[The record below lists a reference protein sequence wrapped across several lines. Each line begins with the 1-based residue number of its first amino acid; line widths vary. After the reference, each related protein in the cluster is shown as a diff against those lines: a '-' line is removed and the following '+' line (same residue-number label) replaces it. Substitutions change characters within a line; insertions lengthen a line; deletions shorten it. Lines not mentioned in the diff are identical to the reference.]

1 MSNYKVIDKK
11 TEKLLLGNTPFN
23 QAARII
29 DPALSVLDLSFDYR
43 HQSVLRNIC
52 FTVERSTLCGLLG
65 PNASGK
71 TTLLKC
77 INGVL
82 KPKEGQ
88 VRVNGSQVRDLS
100 RREIARLMA
109 VVPQQ
114 TTVVFA
120 FTALQMVVMGMTAR
134 LGKLR
139 LPSRQNYKDARK
151 RLEELGIED
160 LAERPFNELSGGERQ
175 LVLIARALFQDPHIL
190 LLDEPTSH
198 LDFKNQ
204 FMIMDVVREVTK
216 TKRLATLISLH
227 DPNLAARYCSQM
239 VMLKEGRIYQEGA
252 RETVFR
258 RETLE
263 AVYGMKVIVENTSKG
278 ASVVIPEKWAR
289 GDERP

>member
-1 MSNYKVIDKK
+1 LNRVAGMN
-11 TEKLLLGNTPFN
+11 
-23 QAARII
+23 
-29 DPALSVLDLSFDYR
+29 DPALSVLNLSFDYR
-43 HQSVLRNIC
+43 RQSVLHNIS
-52 FTVERSTLCGLLG
+52 FTVERGTICGLLG

-88 VRVNGSQVRDLS
+88 VRVNVSQVRDLS

-114 TTVVFA
+114 TAVVFA

-139 LPSRQNYKDARK
+139 LPSKQDYGDAK
-151 RLEELGIED
+151 KTLEELRVGD
-160 LAERPFNELSGGERQ
+160 LSERPFNELSGGERQ

-204 FMIMDVVREVTK
+204 FMIMDMVREVTK
-216 TKRLATLISLH
+216 IKKLATVISLH

-252 RETVFR
+252 RETVFEQ
-258 RETLE
+258 ETLE
-263 AVYGMKVIVENTSKG
+263 AVYGMKVIVENTSQG
-278 ASVVIPEKWAR
+278 TSIVTPER
-289 GDERP
+289 

>member
-1 MSNYKVIDKK
+1 MV
-11 TEKLLLGNTPFN
+11 
-23 QAARII
+23 

-43 HQSVLRNIC
+43 HQSVLKNIR
-52 FTVERSTLCGLLG
+52 FSVERSTLCGLLG

-120 FTALQMVVMGMTAR
+120 FTALQMVVMGITAR

-139 LPSRQNYKDARK
+139 LPSRQDYKDGKK
-151 RLEELGIED
+151 RLEELGVED

-216 TKRLATLISLH
+216 TKRLATVISLH

-239 VMLKEGRIYQEGA
+239 VMLKEGRIYKEGA
-252 RETVFR
+252 RETVFE

-278 ASVVIPEKWAR
+278 ASVVIPERWAR